1 MNSVKKG
8 GLKVGNKLER
18 LGKMFKGIDEINH
31 SSICV
36 IKEAVKQ
43 LIPNIDFKLKSDD
56 ENVILSF
63 ADKTTVIYNCRT
75 KITSELIRFG
85 DIKKKE
91 KTCVKT
97 KKKRKL
103 SKTQKN

>member
-1 MNSVKKG
+1 ME
-8 GLKVGNKLER
+8 NKLER

-56 ENVILSF
+56 ENIILSF

-75 KITSELIRFG
+75 KITVERIRFG
-85 DIKKKE
+85 DIPK
-91 KTCVKT
+91 
-97 KKKRKL
+97 
-103 SKTQKN
+103 SKG

>member
-1 MNSVKKG
+1 ME
-8 GLKVGNKLER
+8 NKLEK
-18 LGKMFKGIDEINH
+18 LGKMFKGIDEINR

-56 ENVILSF
+56 ENIILSF

-75 KITSELIRFG
+75 KIIRERIRFG
-85 DIKKKE
+85 DIPK
-91 KTCVKT
+91 
-97 KKKRKL
+97 
-103 SKTQKN
+103 